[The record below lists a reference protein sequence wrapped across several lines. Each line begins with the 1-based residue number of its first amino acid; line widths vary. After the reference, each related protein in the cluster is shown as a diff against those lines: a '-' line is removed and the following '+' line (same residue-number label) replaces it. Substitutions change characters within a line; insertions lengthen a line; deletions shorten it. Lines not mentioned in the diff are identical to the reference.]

1 MISPDFMQML
11 LRLGLDLIVTLI
23 IVHFLYYPKSKRRY
37 FYFTF
42 VMLSM
47 AIFFLV
53 YYMLFA
59 LEGMKTKAGI
69 GIGMGLFGLLSIMRY
84 RTESMPV
91 REMTYLFVLIV
102 LSVVNALG
110 EGMAIEELFFA
121 NIFFIVLIA
130 VMEMSLKI
138 LPSKLIEY
146 DRIDLLK
153 PERRNEL
160 MEDLT
165 NRTCLNIVRIEIG
178 AMNLLKD
185 MVMLKVY
192 YRTDNGGSSNSVD
205 HKTKLDK
212 SDLQNV

>member
-1 MISPDFMQML
+1 MISPEFMQML
-11 LRLGLDLIVTLI
+11 LRLGLDLSVTLI

-37 FYFTF
+37 YYFTF
-42 VMLSM
+42 VMLSI

-59 LEGMKTKAGI
+59 LDGMKSKAGI

-102 LSVVNALG
+102 LAVVNALG
-110 EGMAIEELFFA
+110 GGIAIEELFFA
-121 NIFFIVLIA
+121 NIFFVVLSA
-130 VMEMSLKI
+130 VMEISLKI
-138 LPSKLIEY
+138 HPSKLIEY

-160 MEDLT
+160 MEDLA
-165 NRTCLNIVRIEIG
+165 NRTCLDIVRIEIG

-192 YRTDNGGSSNSVD
+192 YRTGNGDSSNSVD
-205 HKTKLDK
+205 HKTKLSK